1 MVCKTGCGRM
11 AAMVRLLTVRSC
23 PEITPEKDSYEKIA
37 AQTIHK
43 EFHDADEANLLE
55 EEDMHVFDCRP
66 LTDPLHL
73 VCCNA
78 CKKPVK
84 ASQYA
89 AHAERCRSLNS
100 MKDIILELDGSSGH
114 KKPPR
119 KGRKISQA
127 TNGNQRKTVEE
138 QEKSESMDGNALGV
152 SESNFDNQSGML
164 SSHSGESQRT
174 PASVDHTTALDASE
188 IGIGGREYYKIS
200 NVETEVPCTT
210 LNGYQKAGQ
219 ILENGVIYKEYLR
232 SNAPIPLATK
242 IYHLQGNNH
251 LRLELG
257 HLYREACAEQHGNDS
272 LSPQSMQDKSMMST
286 QVSSSSKLLCEVHRN
301 DVPQTKRDMY
311 SSAAVW
317 NPEQVLAQS
326 SELLLGTSGA
336 LPSAVSSPN
345 HFRENRFL
353 KPEVAAAS
361 MGVMKTRYHSA
372 QYSYAAKS
380 GLPLGTMQ
388 KTNGRVS
395 VV

>member
-1 MVCKTGCGRM
+1 MVCMTGCGRM
-11 AAMVRLLTVRSC
+11 AAMVRLLTVGSC
-23 PEITPEKDSYEKIA
+23 PEITP
-37 AQTIHK
+37 
-43 EFHDADEANLLE
+43 
-55 EEDMHVFDCRP
+55 DMHVFDCRP

-100 MKDIILELDGSSGH
+100 VKDIVLELDGSAGH

-119 KGRKISQA
+119 KGRKILQA
-127 TNGNQRKTVEE
+127 TNCNQRKTVEE
-138 QEKSESMDGNALGV
+138 QEKSESMDGNVVGV

-164 SSHSGESQRT
+164 SSQSGESQRT
-174 PASVDHTTALDASE
+174 PASVDHTTVLDASE
-188 IGIGGREYYKIS
+188 IGTGGREYYKIS
-200 NVETEVPCTT
+200 NAEREVPCNT
-210 LNGYQKAGQ
+210 LNRYQKAGQ
-219 ILENGVIYKEYLR
+219 ILENGVIHKEYLR
-232 SNAPIPLATK
+232 SNAPVPLATK

-257 HLYREACAEQHGNDS
+257 HLYREACAEQHGADS
-272 LSPQSMQDKSMMST
+272 LSPESMQDKGMMSIE
-286 QVSSSSKLLCEVHRN
+286 VSSSSKLFREVHRD

-317 NPEQVLAQS
+317 NPDQVLAQS
-326 SELLLGTSGA
+326 SELFLGNSGA
-336 LPSAVSSPN
+336 LPSAASFPN
-345 HFRENRFL
+345 HFRGNRFS

-361 MGVMKTRYHSA
+361 VGVMKDRFHSA
-372 QYSYAAKS
+372 PYSYTAKS

>member
-1 MVCKTGCGRM
+1 MVCMTGCGRM
-11 AAMVRLLTVRSC
+11 AAMVRLLTVGSC
-23 PEITPEKDSYEKIA
+23 PEITPEEDSYEKIA
-37 AQTIHK
+37 AQSIHK

-100 MKDIILELDGSSGH
+100 VKDIVLELDGSAGH

-119 KGRKISQA
+119 KGRKILQA
-127 TNGNQRKTVEE
+127 TNCNQRKTVEE
-138 QEKSESMDGNALGV
+138 QEKSESMDGNVVGV

-164 SSHSGESQRT
+164 SSQSGESQRT
-174 PASVDHTTALDASE
+174 PASVDHTTVLDASE
-188 IGIGGREYYKIS
+188 IGTGGREYYKIS
-200 NVETEVPCTT
+200 NAEREVPCNT
-210 LNGYQKAGQ
+210 LNRYQKAGQ
-219 ILENGVIYKEYLR
+219 ILENGVIHKEYLR
-232 SNAPIPLATK
+232 SNAPVPLATK

-257 HLYREACAEQHGNDS
+257 HLYREACAEQHGADS
-272 LSPQSMQDKSMMST
+272 LSPESMQDKGMMSIE
-286 QVSSSSKLLCEVHRN
+286 VSSSSKLFREVHRD
-301 DVPQTKRDMY
+301 DVPQTK
-311 SSAAVW
+311 
-317 NPEQVLAQS
+317 VLAQS
-326 SELLLGTSGA
+326 SELFLGNSGA
-336 LPSAVSSPN
+336 LPSAASFPN
-345 HFRENRFL
+345 HFRGNRFS

-361 MGVMKTRYHSA
+361 VGVMKDRFHSA
-372 QYSYAAKS
+372 PYSYTAKS